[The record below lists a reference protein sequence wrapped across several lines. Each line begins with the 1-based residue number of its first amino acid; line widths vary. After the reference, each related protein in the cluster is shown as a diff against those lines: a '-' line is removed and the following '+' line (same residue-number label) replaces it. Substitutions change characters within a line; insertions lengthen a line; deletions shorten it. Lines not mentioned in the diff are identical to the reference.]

1 MQAARRLQVNRETP
15 SVELLVDAHAVVGEG
30 PFWHPDEEV
39 LYWVDIMGH
48 LVHRYDPARAQDTT
62 IDVGQAVGAARPRA
76 SGGLVLAV
84 QDGFAALDPA
94 TGRVEMLAE
103 VEKSNADNRM
113 NDGACD
119 SAGRFWAGT
128 MSFSERAGAGSLYR
142 LETDHRVTKLLDN
155 LTISNGIGW
164 SPDDR
169 LMYYIDSRTLG
180 LDVFDFERASG
191 AISNRRRLATTNM
204 EGAVPDG
211 LAVDAEGY
219 IWVAL
224 WGGWAV
230 HRYAPDGQLDRA
242 ISLPV
247 SQVSACAFGGP
258 NLQDL
263 YITSAT
269 NNLSAEQ
276 RSREPNAGGLFRCR
290 PGVRG
295 LPTHSYRG

>member
-1 MQAARRLQVNRETP
+1 MTVP
-15 SVELLVDAHAVVGEG
+15 VELVADAHAVVGEG
-30 PFWHPDEEV
+30 PFWHPDEQA
-39 LYWVDIMGH
+39 LYWVDILGNT
-48 LVHRYDPARAQDTT
+48 VHRYDPAGGKDST
-62 IDVGQAVGAARPRA
+62 ISVSQAVGAARPRER
-76 SGGLVLAV
+76 GGLVVAIE
-84 QDGFAALDPA
+84 DGFAALDTA
-94 TGRVEMLAE
+94 TGRLEMLAD
-103 VEKSNADNRM
+103 VERDQPANRM

-128 MSFSERAGAGSLYR
+128 MAFEADERAGSLYR
-142 LETDHRVTKLLDN
+142 LETDHRVVKVLDG

-169 LMYYIDSRTLG
+169 LMYYIDSHTHN
-180 LDVFDFERASG
+180 LDVLDFEPASG
-191 AISNRRRLATTNM
+191 AAGNRRQLAVIDAD
-204 EGAVPDG
+204 GALPDG

-230 HRYAPDGQLDRA
+230 RRYAPDGRLDRV

-258 NLQDL
+258 GLQDL

-269 NNLSAEQ
+269 NKLSPE
-276 RSREPNAGGLFRCR
+276 RLSREPHAGGLFRCR

-295 LPTHSYRG
+295 LPTYSYRG